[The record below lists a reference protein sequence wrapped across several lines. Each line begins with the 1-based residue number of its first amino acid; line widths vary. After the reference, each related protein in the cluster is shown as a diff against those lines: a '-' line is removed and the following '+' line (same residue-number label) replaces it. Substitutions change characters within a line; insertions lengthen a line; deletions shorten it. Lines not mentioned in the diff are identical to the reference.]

1 MAQTILPSLL
11 SAGITR
17 HIGLEFPM
25 TPLKYKQF
33 FKIAKTDKRV
43 VDISSL
49 IGFDLPSR
57 RNIGG
62 AIAQTSLG
70 QSFGKRYVVDSYGL
84 GTAVAV
90 EDVEDDEYGVI
101 NRWAATTGGEFARK
115 FALMM
120 EINAWNYLATVGYAS
135 GSSNATNDGL
145 GLFSTVHPI
154 NQRDSG
160 VIWSNRASSDVDLSY
175 VSYKIGSIALRKQK
189 ATDNLTFIDNPVAA
203 LVVNTDQGYIA
214 RQVLELE
221 WEYGTMNRNQNLI
234 KEENV
239 QLIETPYFEV
249 SGATGTNNGWILRG
263 RDHSLM
269 FIVRQALRMR
279 DDYDIGTNSY
289 IFAGTSRYAIGADD
303 ARGLWASK
311 GN

>member
-1 MAQTILPSLL
+1 MAQTILPSLI

-17 HIGLEFPM
+17 HIGLEFAEQ
-25 TPLKYKQF
+25 PLKYNRF
-33 FKIAKTDKRV
+33 YKIAKTDKRV
-43 VDISSL
+43 VDVASL
-49 IGFDLPSR
+49 IGMSLPAR

-62 AIAQTSLG
+62 SIKQSSIAE
-70 QSFGKRYVVDSYGL
+70 SFGKRYTMDSYGL

-90 EDVEDDEYGVI
+90 EDVEDDEYGI
-101 NRWAATTGGEFARK
+101 LNRWAATTGGEFARK

-120 EINAWNYLATVGYAS
+120 EIAAWQYLATVGFAS
-135 GSSNATNDGL
+135 GTSNDTNDTY
-145 GLFSTVHPI
+145 GLFSTSHPV
-154 NQRDSG
+154 NRRDTG
-160 VIWSNRASSDVDLSY
+160 NVIANRPSADVDLSY
-175 VSYKIGSIALRKQK
+175 TSYQIASIALRTQK
-189 ATDNLTFIDNPVAA
+189 ATDNLTYIENPVRSLVCNTA
-203 LVVNTDQGYIA
+203 LGYVA

-221 WEYGTMNRNQNLI
+221 WEYGTANRNKNLN

-239 QLIETPYFEV
+239 QIIDTPYFEV
-249 SGATGTNNGWILRG
+249 SGTGGTNNGWVIQG

-289 IFAGTSRYAIGADD
+289 IFAGTCRYDIGADD
-303 ARGLWASK
+303 WRGLYGSK